1 MSGYSILILI
11 DADSKEDSIRSA
23 EGEIDTLFE
32 CGELH
37 GDDKGYVNKDADVL
51 QLSEVGE
58 SKLRELNSQRESFA
72 QKLIKEALDEA
83 NEKGFDSIA
92 KVKLPSESFSD
103 PSYHSIGHNL
113 WKAGAILEGYFC
125 PFGIVYDPSQ
135 YRCGFSESRIK
146 DLMVELQKSWLV
158 ECIVG

>member
-1 MSGYSILILI
+1 MSGYSILIMI
-11 DADSKEDSIRSA
+11 EADSKEDSIRSA
-23 EGEIDTLFE
+23 EAEIDSLFE

-37 GDDKGYVNKDADVL
+37 GDDKGYVNKDGDIL
-51 QLSEVGE
+51 QLSELGE
-58 SKLRELNSQRESFA
+58 SKLYDLNSQRESFA

-83 NEKGFDSIA
+83 KEKEFDSLA
-92 KVKLPSESFSD
+92 KVRLPSESFSD
-103 PSYHSIGHNL
+103 PNYHTVGHNL

-125 PFGIVYDPSQ
+125 PFGVVYDPSE

-146 DLMVELQKSWLV
+146 ELMAEPQKWWLV